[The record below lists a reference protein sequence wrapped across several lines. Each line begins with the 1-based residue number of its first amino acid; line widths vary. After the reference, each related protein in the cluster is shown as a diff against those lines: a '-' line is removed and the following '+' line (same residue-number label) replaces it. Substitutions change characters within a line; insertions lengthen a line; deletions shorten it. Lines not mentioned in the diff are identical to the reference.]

1 MKGLKKI
8 RLAAGTTAA
17 ICAALMTAVCGFS
30 LTLPDAFTAEQ
41 GTAITIDSP
50 LPVSEK
56 PTTNG
61 TVTLNLFGSV
71 PVKEVTKNTMVRP
84 RLIAGGQAFGIKL
97 VTDGV
102 MVVDMKKMSGVC
114 PAIDA
119 GLQVGDVIETV
130 NGEAVYSNM
139 RISELIRASGGDD
152 CTIGF
157 RRGGESLECTL
168 TPVFSAGSYRAGMW
182 VRDSSAGIGTMTFI
196 DPDSGAFAGLGH
208 SICDPDTREPLPLS
222 QGTAAE
228 VRIDGVTKSARGIP
242 GQLLGEFDGG
252 DIGRLTLNCEG
263 GVYGVIDS
271 LPENAQV
278 YPLGFAHE
286 VRKGDAYMI
295 AQLDGGSPQRFN
307 ITVESVDS
315 GGHDLIIRTDDSRL
329 IEQAGGIVQGMSGSP
344 IIQDGRL
351 IGAVTH
357 VFIDDPC
364 GGYGIYAERMYKYAV
379 GAAAD

>member
-252 DIGRLTLNCEG
+252 DIGKLTLNCEG

-271 LPENAQV
+271 LPENAQI

-307 ITVESVDS
+307 ITIESVDS

>member
-1 MKGLKKI
+1 
-8 RLAAGTTAA
+8 
-17 ICAALMTAVCGFS
+17 
-30 LTLPDAFTAEQ
+30 
-41 GTAITIDSP
+41 
-50 LPVSEK
+50 
-56 PTTNG
+56 
-61 TVTLNLFGSV
+61 
-71 PVKEVTKNTMVRP
+71 
-84 RLIAGGQAFGIKL
+84 
-97 VTDGV
+97 

-278 YPLGFAHE
+278 YPLGFTHE